1 MIRNLFFIFFVIL
14 LTIKESAAQN
24 DPFTR
29 SLTKDIKN
37 SIEIEKEIFKDNKN
51 IIKKPNVDL
60 VLSENLDKY
69 ILKATALSILNK
81 LSEKFFIKKERE
93 NLDKIDIGNIP
104 TKHLI
109 KSTDTLESIAKEYGF
124 TVDELKIANGIISNR
139 DELNVGNYLIL
150 PKRYHVV
157 KKGDTLKS
165 IAKTYN
171 IDPAQLA
178 AFNNLKSKENILI
191 RERLQLP
198 FFIYYNNID
207 QSLAEIAKKF
217 DRTVNELRTLNKYS
231 NKVKNINKDEIVKIP
246 IYVNVIKD
254 YQNLNTTSIY
264 DFNINPNNRAIIEI
278 YDKQFMINEGSKLGN
293 KGGVVVSIQK
303 DMIIVLENNKEFIF
317 QINAPINSQRNF
329 NSPIKNSEVVL
340 PNSGANNP
348 PPGSGNEVPPN
359 NGANNPPPGSGNE
372 VPTNNGAN
380 NPPPGS
386 GNEVPP
392 NNRAPGAPGAPAK

>member
-1 MIRNLFFIFFVIL
+1 MIKNLFFIFFVIL
-14 LTIKESAAQN
+14 LTIRESAAQN

-29 SLTKDIKN
+29 SLTKDIKEN
-37 SIEIEKEIFKDNKN
+37 IGIEKETFKDDKI

-69 ILKATALSILNK
+69 ILKGTALSILNK
-81 LSEKFFIKKERE
+81 VSEKFFIKKERE
-93 NLDKIDIGNIP
+93 NLDRIDIGNIP

-124 TVDELKIANGIISNR
+124 TIDELKIANGIISNR

-150 PKRYHVV
+150 PKRYHIV

-231 NKVKNINKDEIVKIP
+231 NKVKSINKDEIVKIP
-246 IYVNVIKD
+246 IYVNIIKD
-254 YQNLNTTSIY
+254 YQNLNTNSINDY
-264 DFNINPNNRAIIEI
+264 KINPNNRAIIEI
-278 YDKQFMINEGSKLGN
+278 NDKQFMINEGSRLGN
-293 KGGVVVSIQK
+293 KGGVIVSIQK
-303 DMIIVLENNKEFIF
+303 DMMIVLENNKEFIF
-317 QINAPINSQRNF
+317 GINAPINSPRSF
-329 NSPIKNSEVVL
+329 FSPSVNDSEDTEDNKKAKKDTEDNKEEKKDTEDKKKEKKADSDLSNKNKDTED
-340 PNSGANNP
+340 NKKEKTAAE
-348 PPGSGNEVPPN
+348 SGN
-359 NGANNPPPGSGNE
+359 
-372 VPTNNGAN
+372 
-380 NPPPGS
+380 
-386 GNEVPP
+386 
-392 NNRAPGAPGAPAK
+392 AKPQ